1 MNISINSIGYA
12 GLGVMGEPICA
23 NILRKS
29 GLPVAVADL
38 NAAPVQRMV
47 AAGARDAG
55 TIGELAA
62 TVDLLLLS
70 LPGGAQVES
79 VMRGPDG
86 ILARGRPGLVIVDQS
101 TSPVELTRELA
112 TDADERGM
120 HYADAPVARTRQAA
134 IDGTLAIMVGA
145 DSTVFA
151 AIRPILSCA
160 ASEITHCGQVG
171 CGQVVK
177 ILNNMVLF
185 QTVVALS
192 EALSLAEAS
201 NVDRSLLF
209 QTLAGGSADSF
220 ALRNHGMK
228 AMVPGTFPEAAFS
241 TDYALKDVGYALDL
255 ARSTGLRVRGA
266 ELARARMLK
275 AREQGYGNNYFPV
288 LSLVTD

>member
-1 MNISINSIGYA
+1 
-12 GLGVMGEPICA
+12 MGEPICA
-23 NILRKS
+23 NILMKS

-38 NAAPVQRMV
+38 NPAPVGRLV

-55 TIGELAA
+55 TIGALAGS
-62 TVDLLLLS
+62 VDMLLLS

-86 ILARGRPGLVIVDQS
+86 ILERGRPGLVIVDQS

-112 TDADERGM
+112 AEAQSKGM

-134 IDGTLAIMVGA
+134 IDGTLAVMVGA
-145 DSTVFA
+145 DDAVFS
-151 AIRPILSCA
+151 AIRPVLDFT
-160 ASEITHCGQVG
+160 ASDVVLCGQVG

-185 QTVVALS
+185 ETVVALS
-192 EALSLAEAS
+192 EALALGEAAG
-201 NVDRSLLF
+201 VDKTLLF
-209 QTLAGGSADSF
+209 QTLASGSADSF

-228 AMVPGTFPEAAFS
+228 AMVPGTFPEAAFP
-241 TDYALKDVGYALDL
+241 TDYALKDVSYALEL
-255 ARSTGLRVRGA
+255 ATSTGFRVHGA

-275 AREQGYGNNYFPV
+275 ASEAGYGNNYFPV
-288 LSLVTD
+288 LSLVTDRA